1 MSNFQRL
8 LVGMAAAVGVIFS
21 AGSFGAQAYPNR
33 PIRVVVGFPPGGAVD
48 FIARLVAQNFSEKF
62 GQPVVVE
69 NRPGA
74 GSSIGTE
81 RVARSAPD
89 GHTLLLMAISGVV
102 QAVLRDDLPYNLQ
115 RDLAPISLIAI
126 GQFVLAVHPAVAARN
141 VTELVALARAQPG
154 KMSYSASG
162 KGDSSHLAAELFA
175 LRADIKLLH
184 VPYRGSA
191 EAVVATA
198 AAQVPISFTS
208 LAGAVALID
217 AGKLRP
223 LAVSSSRRASVLPS
237 IPTLDESGLTGY
249 DYSTWYGMLAP
260 AGTNKSIVEML
271 SVAVGQA
278 ARIATIKEALIR
290 QGFDPHTNTPEQ
302 FAAFI
307 QKEIEQNRQL
317 IKAAGVTSG

>member
-217 AGKLRP
+217 AVKLRP
-223 LAVSSSRRASVLPS
+223 LAVSSSRRASLLPS

>member
-223 LAVSSSRRASVLPS
+223 LAVSSSRRASLLPS

>member
-1 MSNFQRL
+1 M
-8 LVGMAAAVGVIFS
+8 
-21 AGSFGAQAYPNR
+21 
-33 PIRVVVGFPPGGAVD
+33 
-48 FIARLVAQNFSEKF
+48 AQNFSEKF
-62 GQPVVVE
+62 AQPVVVE

-141 VTELVALARAQPG
+141 VAELVALARAQPG
-154 KMSYSASG
+154 KMNYGASG
-162 KGDSSHLAAELFA
+162 KGDSWHLAAELFA
-175 LRADIKLLH
+175 LRAEIKLLH

-208 LAGAVALID
+208 LAGALALID
-217 AGKLRP
+217 AGRLRA
-223 LAVSSSRRASVLPS
+223 LAVSGSRRASLLPS

-317 IKAAGVTSG
+317 IKAAGVTAG

>member
-223 LAVSSSRRASVLPS
+223 LAVSSIRRASLLPS

-278 ARIATIKEALIR
+278 ARIATIKDALIR

-302 FAAFI
+302 FSAFI

>member
-8 LVGMAAAVGVIFS
+8 LVGMAAAFGVIFS
-21 AGSFGAQAYPNR
+21 AGSFGAQVYPNR

-62 GQPVVVE
+62 GQPVVVD

-74 GSSIGTE
+74 GSSIATE
-81 RVARSAPD
+81 RVAKSAPD
-89 GHTLLLMAISGVV
+89 GYTLLLMAISGVV

-141 VTELVALARAQPG
+141 VAELVALARAQPG
-154 KMSYSASG
+154 KMNYGASG

-175 LRADIKLLH
+175 LRAEIKLLH

-208 LAGAVALID
+208 LAGALALID
-217 AGKLRP
+217 AGKLRA
-223 LAVSSSRRASVLPS
+223 LAVSGSRRASLLPS

-260 AGTNKSIVEML
+260 AGTTKSIVEML
-271 SVAVGQA
+271 SVAVVQA
-278 ARIATIKEALIR
+278 VRIATIKEVLIR
-290 QGFDPHTNTPEQ
+290 QGFDPRTNTPEQ
-302 FAAFI
+302 FSAFI

-317 IKAAGVTSG
+317 IKVAGVTSG

>member
-8 LVGMAAAVGVIFS
+8 LVGMAAAFGVIFS
-21 AGSFGAQAYPNR
+21 AGSFGAQVYPNR

-223 LAVSSSRRASVLPS
+223 LAVSSSRRASLLPS

-260 AGTNKSIVEML
+260 AGTNKSILEML

-278 ARIATIKEALIR
+278 ARISTIKEALLR

-302 FAAFI
+302 FSAFI

-317 IKAAGVTSG
+317 IKTAGVTSG